1 MRQAK
6 RPLGY
11 DTWYLSA
18 AGMPR
23 EEKERP
29 MTSSPTWARFQGV
42 LISCLEKLVG
52 IYRQT
57 MREDRGDYDWSVL
70 VKSVALGQVNEEI
83 APQAL
88 LERVRQ
94 GTHRQDEA
102 LLEYDRSWLGQ
113 EIEGLWVF
121 ARLYLVG
128 ATGPAA
134 LVHRID
140 FEEEDAESLL
150 NEDFEEVNDERSL
163 DEE

>member
-1 MRQAK
+1 
-6 RPLGY
+6 
-11 DTWYLSA
+11 
-18 AGMPR
+18 
-23 EEKERP
+23 

-94 GTHRQDEA
+94 GIHRQDEA

>member
-1 MRQAK
+1 
-6 RPLGY
+6 
-11 DTWYLSA
+11 
-18 AGMPR
+18 
-23 EEKERP
+23 

-57 MREDRGDYDWSVL
+57 MREDRGDYDWRVL
-70 VKSVALGQVNEEI
+70 VKSA
-83 APQAL
+83 A
-88 LERVRQ
+88 
-94 GTHRQDEA
+94 
-102 LLEYDRSWLGQ
+102 LGQ

-121 ARLYLVG
+121 ARLYLVV

-150 NEDFEEVNDERSL
+150 NEDFEEVNDERWL

>member
-1 MRQAK
+1 
-6 RPLGY
+6 
-11 DTWYLSA
+11 
-18 AGMPR
+18 
-23 EEKERP
+23 

-70 VKSVALGQVNEEI
+70 VKSAALGQVNEEI

-128 ATGPAA
+128 AP
-134 LVHRID
+134 H
-140 FEEEDAESLL
+140 
-150 NEDFEEVNDERSL
+150 
-163 DEE
+163 